1 MEMDKKVFALMAFRV
16 FLGGKVRGFE
26 GEALIF
32 FNKKLDVYYIE
43 SE

>member
-1 MEMDKKVFALMAFRV
+1 MKMDKNFFALMAFRV